1 MVAKIVQ
8 MSNEIVADSTALP
21 KLGRYGQ
28 IMATVNGKEVE
39 LENVTKA
46 MSKSL
51 YYYGEY
57 IQMQNDMEK
66 SGEEE
71 YSRKYN
77 EDRMKQKAGDIKIIM
92 NKFKSGKLDG
102 WY

>member
-1 MVAKIVQ
+1 
-8 MSNEIVADSTALP
+8 
-21 KLGRYGQ
+21 
-28 IMATVNGKEVE
+28 MATVNNNEVE

-57 IQMQNDMEK
+57 IQLQNEAEK
-66 SGEEE
+66 AKDDG
-71 YSRKYN
+71 YSKKYS
-77 EDRMKQKAGDIKIIM
+77 EDRMKTKAGDIKKIL

>member
-1 MVAKIVQ
+1 MG
-8 MSNEIVADSTALP
+8 LP

-28 IMATVNGKEVE
+28 IMATVNGNEVE

-46 MSKSL
+46 MSKAL

-57 IQMQNDMEK
+57 IQIQNDMEK
-66 SGEEE
+66 SGDED
-71 YSRKYN
+71 YSKKYN

>member
-1 MVAKIVQ
+1 

-46 MSKSL
+46 MSKAL

-57 IQMQNDMEK
+57 IQIQNDMER
-66 SGEEE
+66 SGDED
-71 YSRKYN
+71 YSKKYY
-77 EDRMKQKAGDIKIIM
+77 ETRMKEKAGNIKIIM

>member
-1 MVAKIVQ
+1 M
-8 MSNEIVADSTALP
+8 
-21 KLGRYGQ
+21 GRYNN
-28 IMATVNGKEVE
+28 IMATVNNNEVE

-57 IQMQNDMEK
+57 IQLQNDMEREGDASFSK
-66 SGEEE
+66 
-71 YSRKYN
+71 KYN
-77 EDRMKQKAGDIKIIM
+77 EDRMKTKAGDIKKIL